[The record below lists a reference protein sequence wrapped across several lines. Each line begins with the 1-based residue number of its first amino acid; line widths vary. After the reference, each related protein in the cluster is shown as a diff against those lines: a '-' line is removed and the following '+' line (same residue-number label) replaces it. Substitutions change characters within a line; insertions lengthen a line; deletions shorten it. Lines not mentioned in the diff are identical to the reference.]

1 MKNEGCRCGTGLG
14 GVLLAFLGG
23 ATIGA
28 AAAYLSAPRP
38 GTESRAR
45 LRALANGA
53 QDGATRLPEALR
65 RAAIAAGEAFERE
78 LERNG

>member
-1 MKNEGCRCGTGLG
+1 MKNDGCRCGTGVG

-28 AAAYLSAPRP
+28 VAAYLSAPRP
-38 GTESRAR
+38 GSESRAR
-45 LRALANGA
+45 LRALANDA

-65 RAAIAAGEAFERE
+65 RATLAAREAFERE
-78 LERNG
+78 LERGG